1 VSIYNDLYNFDNEIN
16 NLNLLEKMVENKK
29 NRQKKLELK
38 NNLKKLVYLFIKI
51 LK

>member
-1 VSIYNDLYNFDNEIN
+1 MF
-16 NLNLLEKMVENKK
+16 ENKK